1 MSTTVI
7 AEVYDAFRS
16 AGVDDRMAKAAAAS
30 VAPVSVAETVER
42 ARPVLERGNEVATKT
57 DVAVVDERVVQV
69 DGKTDKLDGRVGN
82 LEVQM
87 AAVLKELQYL
97 RWCVSGILIVLLTEF
112 ARSFIA

>member
-16 AGVDDRMAKAAAAS
+16 AGVDDRMAKAAAAA
-30 VAPVSVAETVER
+30 VAPASVAETVER
-42 ARPVLERGNEVATKT
+42 VRPVLERGNEIATKSN
-57 DVAVVDERVVQV
+57 VAVVDERVAKV
-69 DGKTDKLDGRVGN
+69 DGRVGN

-97 RWCVSGILIVLLTEF
+97 RWGVGGIFIMMLTDF
-112 ARSFIA
+112 VRSFLA

>member
-42 ARPVLERGNEVATKT
+42 ARPVLERGNEVATKS
-57 DVAVVDERVVQV
+57 DVAVVDER
-69 DGKTDKLDGRVGN
+69 TRKL
-82 LEVQM
+82 EIQM